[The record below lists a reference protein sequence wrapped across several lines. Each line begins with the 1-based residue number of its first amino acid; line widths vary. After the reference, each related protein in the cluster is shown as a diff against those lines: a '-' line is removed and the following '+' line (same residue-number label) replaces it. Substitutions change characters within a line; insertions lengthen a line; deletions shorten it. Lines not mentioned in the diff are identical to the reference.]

1 MIYHTLQQGCLQ
13 GPFLMNYQQD
23 QVSLIQI
30 SALIISALDPK
41 RKSSKA
47 VHLAP
52 DSEDDDLENSQDKV
66 VADVDDSEGMIAV
79 A

>member
-1 MIYHTLQQGCLQ
+1 
-13 GPFLMNYQQD
+13 
-23 QVSLIQI
+23 
-30 SALIISALDPK
+30 LDPK